1 MVYYGVEEDLSGE
14 ISMSWK
20 DILRIVLGI
29 TVIVPLI
36 ISIIKRIK
44 SKKKTFSKKEY
55 EAVKKHVR
63 IAWIENEKQTI
74 PLKELEDDLFSIKHI
89 KQISKNDLD
98 ALESSSYE
106 IVILDIKDVVPKR
119 LINRDGLGLLERIKQ
134 KSPQTYVLVCSGEVY
149 DVEQAKILNMADD
162 LLKKTSDYTEI
173 KDKLEKIIKIKF
185 FYQDELNKI
194 YNKIR
199 PKIPIEKQTK
209 IFDLIEKTCSSDI
222 SKDELKSNLDSLRI
236 AAGCVR
242 DILKSLENI
251 LP

>member
-1 MVYYGVEEDLSGE
+1 
-14 ISMSWK
+14 MSWK

-119 LINRDGLGLLERIKQ
+119 LISRDVLGLLERIKQ
-134 KSPQTYVLVCSGEVY
+134 KSPQTYVLVCS
-149 DVEQAKILNMADD
+149 
-162 LLKKTSDYTEI
+162 
-173 KDKLEKIIKIKF
+173 
-185 FYQDELNKI
+185 
-194 YNKIR
+194 
-199 PKIPIEKQTK
+199 
-209 IFDLIEKTCSSDI
+209 
-222 SKDELKSNLDSLRI
+222 
-236 AAGCVR
+236 
-242 DILKSLENI
+242 
-251 LP
+251 